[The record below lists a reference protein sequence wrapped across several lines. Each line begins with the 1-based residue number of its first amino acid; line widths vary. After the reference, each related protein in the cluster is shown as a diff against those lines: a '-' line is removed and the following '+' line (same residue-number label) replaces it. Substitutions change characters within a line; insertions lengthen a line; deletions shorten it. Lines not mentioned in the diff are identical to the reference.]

1 MVVVFVNGRKQAN
14 VIGDWWSPAVPCIE
28 CNWTHVDLL
37 SIRIKSTPKSK
48 AQSQRELSTVGHR
61 GSDKTV
67 LTSTQELWPNV
78 I

>member
-28 CNWTHVDLL
+28 CNWSHVDLL
-37 SIRIKSTPKSK
+37 SIRIKSTKSK
-48 AQSQRELSTVGHR
+48 AQSQRELRTV

-67 LTSTQELWPNV
+67 LTSTQEELWPNL

>member
-1 MVVVFVNGRKQAN
+1 MVVVFVNGRKQAD

-28 CNWTHVDLL
+28 CNWSHVDLL
-37 SIRIKSTPKSK
+37 SIRIKSTKSK
-48 AQSQRELSTVGHR
+48 AQSQRQLSTV

-67 LTSTQELWPNV
+67 LTSTQEELWPNL

>member
-28 CNWTHVDLL
+28 CNWSHVDLF

-48 AQSQRELSTVGHR
+48 AQSQRELRTV

-67 LTSTQELWPNV
+67 LTSTQEELWPNL